1 MMLSL
6 QIGGLLQGAAW
17 LNGDTVYKRL
27 PMIKPYLIIRAV
39 SGAMIVIS
47 GIIQAWQIYKTVT
60 VGKPITAKAPATAS
74 QSSTANKHGDA
85 GPRTRWHRL
94 QRLRFTTPVTLL

>member
-1 MMLSL
+1 
-6 QIGGLLQGAAW
+6 
-17 LNGDTVYKRL
+17 
-27 PMIKPYLIIRAV
+27 MIKPYLIVRAV

-74 QSSTANKHGDA
+74 QSSTA
-85 GPRTRWHRL
+85 
-94 QRLRFTTPVTLL
+94 